1 MIVVYIGDGN
11 VMEKDLTKGSPFK
24 LIIGFAVPMLL
35 GMLFQQFYNLV
46 DTIIVGKTLGV
57 NALAGV
63 GATGALNFMI
73 IGFCMGVCSGFVIPV
88 AQAFGAGKG
97 AELRKYVFNGY
108 VCSIIFSVV
117 LTVAAVAGCRALL
130 TLLRTPG
137 DIFDYSYSYINVIFI
152 GIPTVFLYNIVS
164 GIIRS
169 LGDSKTPVVFLV
181 VSSLINITLDF
192 VFILGMKM
200 GVAGAAWATN
210 VSQLI
215 AGVSCFVYMNR
226 KYDIL
231 KGGREDR
238 KLNGRFVRKLCGNGI
253 PMGLQYSI
261 TAIGSTILQAS
272 VNMLGPVY
280 VAAMTAGGKIFNFT
294 CCPFDALGSTM
305 ATYCGQNVG
314 AGKYDRLGKGVMT
327 ASIIGWIYSVVSF
340 VVLVFTARYISL
352 LFVNTE
358 ETQIIELTHRFI
370 CASALFYVFLTLVNV
385 VRFSIQGMGFSGL
398 AIIAGIFEMVARA
411 FAAVVLVPAIGFDGA
426 CLASPLA
433 WVAADIFLVSAFL
446 HCRKTLVRISQSRQ

>member
-1 MIVVYIGDGN
+1 
-11 VMEKDLTKGSPFK
+11 MEKDLTKGSPFK

-130 TLLRTPG
+130 TLLRTPL
-137 DIFDYSYSYINVIFI
+137 DIFEYSYSYINVIFI

-238 KLNGRFVRKLCGNGI
+238 KLDGRFVRKLCGNGI

-327 ASIIGWIYSVVSF
+327 ASIIGGIYSVVSF

-352 LFVNTE
+352 LFVNPE

-433 WVAADIFLVSAFL
+433 WMAADIFLVSAFL

>member
-1 MIVVYIGDGN
+1 
-11 VMEKDLTKGSPFK
+11 MEKDLTKGSPFK

-130 TLLRTPG
+130 TLLRTPL
-137 DIFDYSYSYINVIFI
+137 DIFEYSYSYINVIFI

-238 KLNGRFVRKLCGNGI
+238 KMDGRFVRKLCGNGI

-327 ASIIGWIYSVVSF
+327 ASIIGGIYSVVSF

-352 LFVNTE
+352 LFVNPE

>member
-137 DIFDYSYSYINVIFI
+137 DIFEHSYSYINVIFI

-181 VSSLINITLDF
+181 ISSLINITLDF

-238 KLNGRFVRKLCGNGI
+238 KMDGRFVRKLCGNGI

-352 LFVNTE
+352 LFVNPE

-370 CASALFYVFLTLVNV
+370 CASALFYVCLTLVNV

-398 AIIAGIFEMVARA
+398 AIIAGIFEMAARA

-446 HCRKTLVRISQSRQ
+446 YCRKTLVRISQSRR

>member
-1 MIVVYIGDGN
+1 
-11 VMEKDLTKGSPFK
+11 MEKDLTKGSPFK

-130 TLLRTPG
+130 TLLRTPL
-137 DIFDYSYSYINVIFI
+137 DIFEYSYSYINVIFI

-238 KLNGRFVRKLCGNGI
+238 KLDGRFVRKLCGNGI

-352 LFVNTE
+352 LFVNPE

>member
-117 LTVAAVAGCRALL
+117 LTVVAVAGCRALL

-181 VSSLINITLDF
+181 ISSLINITLDF

-238 KLNGRFVRKLCGNGI
+238 KMDGRFVRKLCGNGI

-314 AGKYDRLGKGVMT
+314 AGKYDRLGKGVMA

-352 LFVNTE
+352 LFVNPE

-398 AIIAGIFEMVARA
+398 AIIAGIFEMAART
-411 FAAVVLVPAIGFDGA
+411 FAAVVLVPVIGFDGA

-446 HCRKTLVRISQSRQ
+446 YCRKTLVRISQSRR

>member
-1 MIVVYIGDGN
+1 
-11 VMEKDLTKGSPFK
+11 
-24 LIIGFAVPMLL
+24 
-35 GMLFQQFYNLV
+35 MLFQQFYNLV

-130 TLLRTPG
+130 TLLRTPL
-137 DIFDYSYSYINVIFI
+137 DIFEYSYSYINVIFI

-352 LFVNTE
+352 LFVNPE

-398 AIIAGIFEMVARA
+398 AIIAGIFEMAARA

>member
-1 MIVVYIGDGN
+1 
-11 VMEKDLTKGSPFK
+11 MEKDLTKGSPFK

-130 TLLRTPG
+130 TLLRTPL
-137 DIFDYSYSYINVIFI
+137 DIFEYSYSYINVIFI

-181 VSSLINITLDF
+181 ASSLINITLDF

-238 KLNGRFVRKLCGNGI
+238 KLDGRFVRKLCGNGI

-352 LFVNTE
+352 LFVNPE

-398 AIIAGIFEMVARA
+398 AIIAGIFEMAARA

>member
-1 MIVVYIGDGN
+1 
-11 VMEKDLTKGSPFK
+11 MEKDLTKGSPFK

-130 TLLRTPG
+130 TLLRTPL
-137 DIFDYSYSYINVIFI
+137 DIFEYSYSYINVIFI

-238 KLNGRFVRKLCGNGI
+238 KLDGRFVRKLCGNGI

-352 LFVNTE
+352 LFVNPE

-398 AIIAGIFEMVARA
+398 AIIAGIFEMAARA

-446 HCRKTLVRISQSRQ
+446 HCRKTLIRISQSRQ

>member
-1 MIVVYIGDGN
+1 
-11 VMEKDLTKGSPFK
+11 MEKDLTKGSPFK

-130 TLLRTPG
+130 TLLRTPL
-137 DIFDYSYSYINVIFI
+137 DIFEYSYSYINVIFI

-352 LFVNTE
+352 LFVNPE

-398 AIIAGIFEMVARA
+398 AIIAGIFEMAARA

-446 HCRKTLVRISQSRQ
+446 HCKKTLVRISQSRQ

>member
-1 MIVVYIGDGN
+1 
-11 VMEKDLTKGSPFK
+11 MEKDLTKGSPFK

-130 TLLRTPG
+130 TLLRTPL
-137 DIFDYSYSYINVIFI
+137 DIFEYSYSYINVIFI

-238 KLNGRFVRKLCGNGI
+238 KMDGRFVRKLCGNGI

-327 ASIIGWIYSVVSF
+327 ASIIGGIYSVVSF

-352 LFVNTE
+352 LFVNPE

-370 CASALFYVFLTLVNV
+370 CASALFYVCLTLVNV

>member
-1 MIVVYIGDGN
+1 
-11 VMEKDLTKGSPFK
+11 MEKDLTKGSPFK

-130 TLLRTPG
+130 TLLRTPL
-137 DIFDYSYSYINVIFI
+137 DIFEYSYSYINVIFI

-238 KLNGRFVRKLCGNGI
+238 KLDGRFVKKLCGNGI

-352 LFVNTE
+352 LFVNPE

-398 AIIAGIFEMVARA
+398 AIIAGIFEMAARA

-446 HCRKTLVRISQSRQ
+446 YCRKTLVRISQSRQ

>member
-1 MIVVYIGDGN
+1 
-11 VMEKDLTKGSPFK
+11 MEKDLTKGSPFK

-130 TLLRTPG
+130 TLLRTPL
-137 DIFDYSYSYINVIFI
+137 DIFEYSYSYINVIFI

-238 KLNGRFVRKLCGNGI
+238 KLDGRFVRKLCGNGI

-352 LFVNTE
+352 LFVNPE

-398 AIIAGIFEMVARA
+398 AIIAGIFEMAARA

>member
-1 MIVVYIGDGN
+1 
-11 VMEKDLTKGSPFK
+11 
-24 LIIGFAVPMLL
+24 
-35 GMLFQQFYNLV
+35 MLFR
-46 DTIIVGKTLGV
+46 
-57 NALAGV
+57 
-63 GATGALNFMI
+63 
-73 IGFCMGVCSGFVIPV
+73 S
-88 AQAFGAGKG
+88 
-97 AELRKYVFNGY
+97 
-108 VCSIIFSVV
+108 
-117 LTVAAVAGCRALL
+117 
-130 TLLRTPG
+130 
-137 DIFDYSYSYINVIFI
+137 
-152 GIPTVFLYNIVS
+152 IPTVFLYNIVS

-238 KLNGRFVRKLCGNGI
+238 KLDGRFVRKLCGNGI

-352 LFVNTE
+352 LFVNPE

-398 AIIAGIFEMVARA
+398 AIIAGIFEMAARA

-446 HCRKTLVRISQSRQ
+446 HCRKTLVRISQSRH

>member
-1 MIVVYIGDGN
+1 
-11 VMEKDLTKGSPFK
+11 MEKDLTKGSPFK

-137 DIFDYSYSYINVIFI
+137 DIFEHSYSYINVIFI

-238 KLNGRFVRKLCGNGI
+238 KLDGRFVRKLCGNGI

-352 LFVNTE
+352 LFVNPE

-398 AIIAGIFEMVARA
+398 AIIAGIFEMAARA

-446 HCRKTLVRISQSRQ
+446 HCRKTLVRISQSRH

>member
-1 MIVVYIGDGN
+1 
-11 VMEKDLTKGSPFK
+11 MEKDLTKGSPFK

-117 LTVAAVAGCRALL
+117 LTVSAVAGCRALL
-130 TLLRTPG
+130 ALLRTPL
-137 DIFDYSYSYINVIFI
+137 DIFEYSYSYINVIFI

-352 LFVNTE
+352 LFVNPE

-398 AIIAGIFEMVARA
+398 AIIAGIFEMAARA

>member
-1 MIVVYIGDGN
+1 
-11 VMEKDLTKGSPFK
+11 MEKDLTKGSPFK

-117 LTVAAVAGCRALL
+117 LTVSAVAGCRALL
-130 TLLRTPG
+130 ALLRTPL
-137 DIFDYSYSYINVIFI
+137 DIFEYSYSYINVIFI

-226 KYDIL
+226 KYDIV

-238 KLNGRFVRKLCGNGI
+238 KLDGRFVRKLCGNGI

-352 LFVNTE
+352 LFVNPE

-398 AIIAGIFEMVARA
+398 AIIAGIFEMAARA

>member
-11 VMEKDLTKGSPFK
+11 IMEKDLTKGSPFK
-24 LIIGFAVPMLL
+24 LIIGFAVPMLF

-137 DIFDYSYSYINVIFI
+137 DIFEYSYSYINVIFI

-181 VSSLINITLDF
+181 ISSLINITLDF

-238 KLNGRFVRKLCGNGI
+238 KMDGRFVRKLCGNGI

-261 TAIGSTILQAS
+261 TAIGSMILQAS

-314 AGKYDRLGKGVMT
+314 AGKYDRLGKGVMA

-352 LFVNTE
+352 LFVNPE

-398 AIIAGIFEMVARA
+398 AIIAGIFEMAARA

-446 HCRKTLVRISQSRQ
+446 YCRKTLVRISQLRR

>member
-1 MIVVYIGDGN
+1 
-11 VMEKDLTKGSPFK
+11 MEKDLTKGSPFK

-130 TLLRTPG
+130 TLLRTPL
-137 DIFDYSYSYINVIFI
+137 DIFEYSYSYINVIFI

-314 AGKYDRLGKGVMT
+314 AGKYERLGKGVMT

-352 LFVNTE
+352 LFVNPE

-398 AIIAGIFEMVARA
+398 AIIAGIFEMAARA

>member
-1 MIVVYIGDGN
+1 
-11 VMEKDLTKGSPFK
+11 MEKDLTKGSPFK

-130 TLLRTPG
+130 TLLRTPL
-137 DIFDYSYSYINVIFI
+137 DIFEYSYSYINVIFI

-352 LFVNTE
+352 LFVNPE

-370 CASALFYVFLTLVNV
+370 CASALFYVCLTLVNV

-398 AIIAGIFEMVARA
+398 AIIAGIFEMAARA

>member
-181 VSSLINITLDF
+181 ISSLINITLDF

-238 KLNGRFVRKLCGNGI
+238 KMDGRFVRKLCGNGI

-327 ASIIGWIYSVVSF
+327 ASIIGGIYSVVSF

-352 LFVNTE
+352 LFVNPE

-433 WVAADIFLVSAFL
+433 WMAADIFLVSAFL

>member
-1 MIVVYIGDGN
+1 
-11 VMEKDLTKGSPFK
+11 MEKDLTKGSPFK

-130 TLLRTPG
+130 ALLRTPL
-137 DIFDYSYSYINVIFI
+137 DIFEYSYSYINVIFI

-238 KLNGRFVRKLCGNGI
+238 KLDGRFVRKLCGNGI

-352 LFVNTE
+352 LFVNPE

-398 AIIAGIFEMVARA
+398 AIIAGIFEMAARA

>member
-181 VSSLINITLDF
+181 ISSLINITLDF

-238 KLNGRFVRKLCGNGI
+238 KMDGRFVRKLCGNGI

-314 AGKYDRLGKGVMT
+314 AGKYDRLGKGVMA

-352 LFVNTE
+352 LFVNPE

-398 AIIAGIFEMVARA
+398 AIIAGIFEMAARA

-446 HCRKTLVRISQSRQ
+446 YCRKTLVRISQLRR

>member
-1 MIVVYIGDGN
+1 
-11 VMEKDLTKGSPFK
+11 MEKDLTKGSPFK

-130 TLLRTPG
+130 TLLRTPL
-137 DIFDYSYSYINVIFI
+137 DIFEYSYSYINVIFI

-192 VFILGMKM
+192 VFIHGMKM

-238 KLNGRFVRKLCGNGI
+238 KLDGRFVRKLCGNGI

-352 LFVNTE
+352 LFVNPE

>member
-1 MIVVYIGDGN
+1 
-11 VMEKDLTKGSPFK
+11 MEKDLTKGSPFK

-130 TLLRTPG
+130 TLLRTPL
-137 DIFDYSYSYINVIFI
+137 DIFEYSYSYINVIFI

-352 LFVNTE
+352 LFVNPE

-398 AIIAGIFEMVARA
+398 AIIAGIFEMAARA

>member
-130 TLLRTPG
+130 TLLRTPL
-137 DIFDYSYSYINVIFI
+137 DIFEYSYSYINVIFI

-238 KLNGRFVRKLCGNGI
+238 KLDGRFVRKLCGNGI

-305 ATYCGQNVG
+305 STYCGQNVG

-352 LFVNTE
+352 LFVNPE

-398 AIIAGIFEMVARA
+398 AIIAGIFEMAARA